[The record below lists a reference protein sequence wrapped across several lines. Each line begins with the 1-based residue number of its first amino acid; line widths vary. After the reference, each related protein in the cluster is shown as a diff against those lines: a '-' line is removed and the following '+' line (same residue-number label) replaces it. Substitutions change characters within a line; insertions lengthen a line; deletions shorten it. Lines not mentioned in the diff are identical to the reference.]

1 MSSIWTEQYA
11 LYAGAAMS
19 LPGVIFMLTCR
30 KLWNETAESS
40 RFNIDMN
47 HKDFKVWA
55 ALASHLSFIIG
66 TILFVLGTICGGI
79 ALGFPPALAMLG
91 GLSGAITQLFFMV
104 IFNTSPMGM
113 PEVSGPPVPAR
124 ILLIGVEAMLAFNA
138 YTGFNAGYYTDLP
151 KFLGFLAYAVLIP
164 SIIAKKHRNAGWEAQ
179 PKLKSA

>member
-1 MSSIWTEQYA
+1 M
-11 LYAGAAMS
+11 
-19 LPGVIFMLTCR
+19 
-30 KLWNETAESS
+30 
-40 RFNIDMN
+40 
-47 HKDFKVWA
+47 
-55 ALASHLSFIIG
+55 
-66 TILFVLGTICGGI
+66 GTICGGI